1 MARKKARSSNSKKK
15 GNFFVVVFV
24 VMVLAAIGIG
34 VGSSYFSEGKKGE
47 KPSARTADGRL
58 VIMEF
63 FDYG

>member
-15 GNFFVVVFV
+15 GNSFVIVFV

-34 VGSSYFSEGKKGE
+34 VGSTYFSEGKKGE
-47 KPSARTADGRL
+47 KPAARTADGRL
-58 VIMEF
+58 VVMEF